1 MQTAIDTGACACCC
15 MVSPRVLLGRG
26 RPRAAWLFG
35 RTSPTVAAS
44 IVIPKFRGGCRF
56 PETSRRQTPTQTTEP
71 MALSLISSATT
82 SFAGAAALPN
92 PIRTIAEPIAA
103 IGIVGF
109 DQ

>member
-1 MQTAIDTGACACCC
+1 
-15 MVSPRVLLGRG
+15 
-26 RPRAAWLFG
+26 
-35 RTSPTVAAS
+35 
-44 IVIPKFRGGCRF
+44 
-56 PETSRRQTPTQTTEP
+56 

-109 DQ
+109 DKRAMCTNQLARTWLEQTRSTGFLHHVLSY